1 MSSFYNAKISLECD
15 AERYNGKKGF
25 GKKLGKRGLIK
36 RQTVKREIGNREKR
50 KITKKSKTR

>member
-15 AERYNGKKGF
+15 AERDNGKKGF
-25 GKKLGKRGLIK
+25 GRKLGERGLIK

-50 KITKKSKTR
+50 KRKIG